1 MLTDEQLTAAV
12 SVLIEAR
19 TVLDSLVDSAGSDYG
34 QGRAA
39 AAADAVSAALRE
51 VRSLDADPQ
60 PQRQERAGLTAPD
73 GARAVSGPAFAAS
86 GKLLKRIGR
95 GAVPVPEPFRFLMQP
110 GVVDR
115 DDAGF
120 A

>member
-1 MLTDEQLTAAV
+1 MLTDEQLRAAV
-12 SVLIEAR
+12 SVLIEAH
-19 TVLDSLVDSAGSDYG
+19 TVLDSLVESAGSDYG

-60 PQRQERAGLTAPD
+60 TQRQESAGLTAPD
-73 GARAVSGPAFAAS
+73 GPPAASRPAGTAS

-110 GVVDR
+110 GNVDR
-115 DDAGF
+115 DAGS